1 ISQCKKITTK
11 ILYPTLEIYTII
23 HSVKDENLINAILQ
37 KVKEAKEK
45 VIREFSDI
53 SFEQLNWKSSPESW
67 SIAQCLEHLI
77 IADSAYFSVLKNITE
92 GSFKMDLWEKYSPF
106 TRLCGR
112 LMKNRLQEQVK
123 KKMIAPKKI
132 QPQSSGKNLS
142 IINDYL
148 KNLDIFLAFISN
160 CKNVDIDK
168 TIITSPIIRIVTYS
182 LRDAFT
188 FLIQHEHRHIN
199 QAIRV
204 KTNDGFPRK

>member
-1 ISQCKKITTK
+1 M
-11 ILYPTLEIYTII
+11 
-23 HSVKDENLINAILQ
+23 KDENLINAILQ
-37 KVKEAKEK
+37 KGKEAKEK
-45 VIREFSDI
+45 IIQEFSDI
-53 SFEQLNWKSSPESW
+53 SLEQLNWKSSPESW

-77 IADSAYFSVLKNITE
+77 IADSSYFNDLEKIT
-92 GSFKMDLWEKYSPF
+92 GGNFKMDLWEKYSPF

-132 QPQSSGKNLS
+132 QPQSSGKSLS
-142 IINDYL
+142 TIEDYL
-148 KNLDIFLAFISN
+148 KNLDMFLAFISN

-168 TIITSPIIRIVTYS
+168 IVITSPTIRIVTYS

-199 QAIRV
+199 QGIRV
-204 KTNDGFPRK
+204 KTNEGFPRK